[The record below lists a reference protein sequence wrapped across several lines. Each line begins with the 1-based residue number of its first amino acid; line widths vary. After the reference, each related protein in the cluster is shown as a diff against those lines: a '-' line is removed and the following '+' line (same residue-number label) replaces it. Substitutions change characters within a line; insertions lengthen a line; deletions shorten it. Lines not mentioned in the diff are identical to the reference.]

1 MRRCRRRAGR
11 RRIAVHPPEKSLL
24 EDYMESKK
32 SLVRSSYALRIA
44 AFVTLWIMVYGW
56 VSLAP

>member
-1 MRRCRRRAGR
+1 
-11 RRIAVHPPEKSLL
+11 
-24 EDYMESKK
+24 MESKK